1 MANHAA
7 APSHS
12 AAACGI
18 SISIAAGILLGL
30 VSCSDDNASSTAAT
44 AAVVLPRQEGDS
56 DSGVGSRFTL
66 ELPPSPYLL
75 GGVYGERRSPRRAA
89 LSGRVTPRWLPM
101 AQPRD
106 HRR

>member
-44 AAVVLPRQEGDS
+44 AAVVLPRQGGDS
-56 DSGVGSRFTL
+56 DSGAGGRFTL

-75 GGVYGERRSPRRAA
+75 GGVYG
-89 LSGRVTPRWLPM
+89 
-101 AQPRD
+101 
-106 HRR
+106 